1 MVGRGCRSIFLLWGL
16 SDIRETLKMKQR
28 PPASK
33 METSESIRVCGNLIQ
48 RLFCRSHIKPSGLL
62 VSGKKH
68 RARDTHWE
76 IGADG

>member
-1 MVGRGCRSIFLLWGL
+1 MQVNLPLVGTFRYKRNTKNEAEAACI
-16 SDIRETLKMKQR
+16 Q
-28 PPASK
+28 

-48 RLFCRSHIKPSGLL
+48 RLFCCSHIKPSGLL